1 MLNPA
6 NDLLPPPS
14 SPTNSSISSSD
25 LDTESTGSFFH
36 DRSTSLGTLM
46 GVSFPAITFRVPSQ
60 NRDQHTAATAA
71 AGGGSRKSK
80 KTKRKTSTA
89 PALVA
94 DRKRRWW
101 RLCRDDGVK
110 PASLGEFLEV
120 ERRFGDGAFYGN
132 AVDLEGVVA
141 TDQQRNGR
149 SLFADGRVLPPA
161 ETEDDTSAA
170 GALCRFSVSLTGICS
185 GGAG

>member
-1 MLNPA
+1 
-6 NDLLPPPS
+6 
-14 SPTNSSISSSD
+14 
-25 LDTESTGSFFH
+25 
-36 DRSTSLGTLM
+36 M

-60 NRDQHTAATAA
+60 NRDQHAA
-71 AGGGSRKSK
+71 ANAAAAGGGGGSRKSK
-80 KTKRKTSTA
+80 KPKRKTTTA

-110 PASLGEFLEV
+110 PASLGDFLEV

-141 TDQQRNGR
+141 ADQQRNGR
-149 SLFADGRVLPPA
+149 NLFADGRVLPPA
-161 ETEDDTSAA
+161 QTEEEASAA

>member
-1 MLNPA
+1 M
-6 NDLLPPPS
+6 
-14 SPTNSSISSSD
+14 
-25 LDTESTGSFFH
+25 
-36 DRSTSLGTLM
+36 GTLM

-60 NRDQHTAATAA
+60 NRDHHAA
-71 AGGGSRKSK
+71 AASVVGGGGGGGASRKSK
-80 KTKRKTSTA
+80 KPKRKTTTV

-141 TDQQRNGR
+141 ADQQRNGR

-161 ETEDDTSAA
+161 QTEGEPSAA
-170 GALCRFSVSLTGICS
+170 GALSRFSVSLTGICS

>member
-1 MLNPA
+1 
-6 NDLLPPPS
+6 
-14 SPTNSSISSSD
+14 
-25 LDTESTGSFFH
+25 
-36 DRSTSLGTLM
+36 M
-46 GVSFPAITFRVPSQ
+46 GVSFPAITFRAPSQ
-60 NRDQHTAATAA
+60 NRDQHAGAAAAA
-71 AGGGSRKSK
+71 AGPSRRSK
-80 KTKRKTSTA
+80 KPKRKTTAA

-132 AVDLEGVVA
+132 AVDLEGVV
-141 TDQQRNGR
+141 DQQRNGR
-149 SLFADGRVLPPA
+149 MLFADGRVLPPPPQ
-161 ETEDDTSAA
+161 TEEDASAA